1 MENGIMFPPVP
12 TCAGAG
18 LCLRR
23 GDDLPRVIAGPG
35 ARGLIYGAVKL
46 NGLVFIIGWPFFPP
60 RKARR
65 CYLPSGNNPN
75 RAEKPSQ
82 LLTASSSPQ
91 NSTPNPDSHGPT
103 PRTDPARVT
112 LPKPTTQP
120 QIPGDPIPGI
130 VWSGT
135 FFATPRWMGNGSASA
150 LPPQPRS
157 PASPRDPP
165 QPSIQPELPGGSQ
178 VEPEFNLF

>member
-23 GDDLPRVIAGPG
+23 GDDLPGVIPG
-35 ARGLIYGAVKL
+35 LGAQGLIYGAVKL
-46 NGLVFIIGWPFFPP
+46 NSLVFIIGWVFFP

-65 CYLPSGNNPN
+65 LYLPSGKNPS

-91 NSTPNPDSHGPT
+91 NVVPNPDSHGPT

-112 LPKPTTQP
+112 LPKPTTHP
-120 QIPGDPIPGI
+120 EILGDTMPAIG
-130 VWSGT
+130 WSGT
-135 FFATPRWMGNGSASA
+135 LLATPR
-150 LPPQPRS
+150 
-157 PASPRDPP
+157 
-165 QPSIQPELPGGSQ
+165 
-178 VEPEFNLF
+178 